1 MLAAHSTA
9 LAPMRLL
16 PRHAALVL
24 VLALPLLALAAPA
37 APLAPVREA
46 EGVSEYRLPNGLQV
60 LLIPDATKPTVTV
73 NVTYRVGSRHEGN
86 GETGMAHLLEHLVF
100 KTTRQYANVGA
111 ELSKRGMQFN
121 GSTTA
126 DRTNYFET
134 FPANEAN
141 LRWALAMEA
150 DRMTG
155 SKVLKSDLDTEMSVV
170 RNEMEAGENNAF
182 GILVQR
188 TQAAAYQWH
197 AYGRSTIGARSDV
210 EHVDIPRLQAFY
222 KRHYQPDNA
231 TLIVA
236 GAFDPART
244 LAEIT
249 RVFGALPKPTR
260 TLSPTY
266 TVEPVQEGERLV
278 SLRRPSGMQG
288 VFASYHI
295 PPLASPDF
303 AAFEVAVTALA
314 DTPTGRLH
322 KRAVE
327 PGLAAQA
334 FGWSGR
340 NAEPGLLNFG
350 LVLKSDNDVDRA
362 QALLVDAVES
372 LAKEPITAE
381 ELQRAQAQT
390 AKSFDELMSNP
401 QQLCVTLSEAIAAG
415 DWRLLFQLRNR
426 IEAATVDGVNTT
438 LRQWLLPSN
447 RTLGRLYAT
456 DKPERTPLAL
466 PVAAADALKD
476 YVPKAAVAA
485 GEVFDT
491 SPANIDRRTERFQL
505 KNGLKVALVPK
516 RSRGE
521 TVELA
526 MKLHYGTL
534 ETLRGRRTEAD
545 NVGEALMLG
554 TKQHSRA
561 QISDSLDRLKTRLTT
576 NSDAYGNATLSLSS
590 HRAQLAEALGLL
602 AELAQQPTFPAA
614 EIEQF
619 VRQKV
624 AGAEE
629 ALQQPQAV
637 APHAL
642 RQALAA
648 AYPADDPRHVGS
660 IADDIA
666 ALKTL
671 TPEKL
676 QAFHREFLG
685 AGHGELALVGDFDA
699 AEIKPLLERLF
710 GDWTAPQ
717 AYTRIPMPLPP
728 AQGLKLDAKLKDK
741 ANAMVIG
748 SLLMPMNDDNADHA
762 ALRIAA
768 HVLGASG
775 FDSRLMTRLR
785 QKEGASY
792 GAGAWLSV
800 SSFDTNATLGSY
812 AIFAPEARARV
823 EAALNEEL
831 ARFVRDGITQAELD
845 TAKRAMKAQSD
856 TWRSEDPAVAGAIAD
871 HLERGRQF
879 KWNAEL
885 DARGEALTLAEVNAA
900 IKRWIDPAKANW
912 SWAGD
917 FDKAPAK

>member
-1 MLAAHSTA
+1 
-9 LAPMRLL
+9 MRLL

-24 VLALPLLALAAPA
+24 LLPLLAAATPA

-46 EGVSEYRLPNGLQV
+46 EGIGEYRLPNGLQV

-100 KTTRQYANVGA
+100 KTTRKYANVGA

-134 FPANEAN
+134 FPADPAN

-155 SKVLKSDLDTEMSVV
+155 AKVLRSDLDTEMSVV
-170 RNEMEAGENNAF
+170 RNEMEMGENNAF
-182 GILVQR
+182 GILIQR

-236 GAFDPART
+236 GAFEPGKT
-244 LAEIT
+244 LAEIA

-260 TLSPTY
+260 QLPPTY

-314 DTPTGRLH
+314 DTPAGRLH

-340 NAEPGLLNFG
+340 SAEPGLLNFG
-350 LVLKSDNDVDRA
+350 LVLKSDNDVERA
-362 QALLVDAVES
+362 QQLLVDAVES

-426 IEAATVDGVNTT
+426 VESATVDGVNAT

-534 ETLRGRRTEAD
+534 TTLRGRRTEAD
-545 NVGEALMLG
+545 NIGEALMLG

-576 NSDAYGNATLSLSS
+576 NSDPYGNATLSLSS
-590 HRAQLAEALGLL
+590 HRAQLVEALGLL
-602 AELAQQPTFPAA
+602 AEVAQQPTFPAA

-648 AYPADDPRHVGS
+648 AYETDDPRYVGS

-685 AGHGELALVGDFDA
+685 AGHGELVLVGDFDA

-717 AYTRIPMPLPP
+717 AYARIPVPLPP
-728 AQGLKLDAKLKDK
+728 AQGLTLDAKLKDK
-741 ANAMVIG
+741 ANAMLIG
-748 SLLMPMNDDNADHA
+748 GLLMPMNDDNADHA

-800 SSFDTNATLGSY
+800 SSFDPSATLGSY

-856 TWRSEDPAVAGAIAD
+856 TWRSEDGAVAAAIAG
-871 HLERGRQF
+871 HLEQGRQF

-885 DARGEALTLAEVNAA
+885 DVRGEALTLAEVNAA
-900 IKRWIDPAKANW
+900 IKRWIDPSKTNW

-917 FDKAPAK
+917 FDKKASPAR

>member
-1 MLAAHSTA
+1 
-9 LAPMRLL
+9 MRLL
-16 PRHAALVL
+16 PRHAALAL
-24 VLALPLLALAAPA
+24 LLPLLAAAAPM
-37 APLAPVREA
+37 APPTPVREA
-46 EGVSEYRLPNGLQV
+46 EGISEYRLPNGLQV

-100 KTTRQYANVGA
+100 KTTRQHASIGT
-111 ELSKRGMQFN
+111 ELSKRGWEFN

-134 FPANEAN
+134 FTATPAN
-141 LRWALAMEA
+141 LSWALAMEA

-155 SKVLKSDLDTEMSVV
+155 AKVLKSDLDTEMSVV
-170 RNEMEAGENNAF
+170 RNEMEAGENNAL

-236 GAFDPART
+236 GAFEPKGT
-244 LAEIT
+244 LAEIA

-303 AAFEVAVTALA
+303 AAFEVAVTALS
-314 DTPTGRLH
+314 DTPAGRLH

-334 FGWSGR
+334 FGWAGR

-350 LVLKSDNDVDRA
+350 LVLKSDNDVERA

-381 ELQRAQAQT
+381 ELQRAQVQT

-426 IEAATVDGVNTT
+426 IETLSLDQVNAT
-438 LRQWLLPSN
+438 LRQWLIPSN

-505 KNGLKVALVPK
+505 KNGLKVALLPK

-526 MKLHYGTL
+526 MKLHYGSA
-534 ETLRGRRTEAD
+534 ESLRGRRTEA
-545 NVGEALMLG
+545 ALIGDALGLG
-554 TKQHSRA
+554 TKAHSRA
-561 QISDSLDRLKTRLTT
+561 QIADAFDKLKTSVRTQSGPVSGT
-576 NSDAYGNATLSLSS
+576 HVTLSS
-590 HRAQLAEALGLL
+590 HRAQLPEALALL
-602 AELAQQPTFPAA
+602 AEVLREPTFPAA
-614 EIEQF
+614 EVEQLT
-619 VRQKV
+619 RQQI
-624 AGAEE
+624 AGIEE
-629 ALQQPQAV
+629 AAQQPQAV
-637 APHAL
+637 ASHDLQRAITA
-642 RQALAA
+642 Q
-648 AYPADDPRHVGS
+648 YPKDDPRFVAS
-660 IADDIA
+660 FDDGIA
-666 ALKTL
+666 ALKAM

-676 QAFHREFLG
+676 QTFHREFLG
-685 AGHGELALVGDFDA
+685 AGHGELVLVGDFDA
-699 AEIKPLLERLF
+699 AEVKPLLERLF

-717 AYTRIPMPLPP
+717 AYARIPLPLPP
-728 AQGLKLDAKLKDK
+728 VQGLKLDAKLKDK
-741 ANAMVIG
+741 ANATVLG
-748 SLLMPMNDDNADHA
+748 SLLLPMNDDNADYA

-800 SSFDTNATLGSY
+800 SSFDTSATLGAY

-856 TWRSEDPAVAGAIAD
+856 TWRSEDGSVASAIAG

-900 IKRWIDPAKANW
+900 IKRWIDPTKANW

-917 FDKAPAK
+917 FDKAPAPK

>member
-1 MLAAHSTA
+1 MLAAPGLPPIA
-9 LAPMRLL
+9 MRLL
-16 PRHAALVL
+16 PRHAALAL
-24 VLALPLLALAAPA
+24 LLPLLAAAAPA

-46 EGVSEYRLPNGLQV
+46 EGISEYRLTNGLQV

-100 KTTRQYANVGA
+100 KTTRKYANVGA
-111 ELSKRGMQFN
+111 ELSKRGMEFN
-121 GSTTA
+121 GSTNA

-134 FPANEAN
+134 FPADPAH
-141 LRWALAMEA
+141 LSWALGMEA

-155 SKVLKSDLDTEMSVV
+155 AKVLRSDLDTEMSVV
-170 RNEMEAGENNAF
+170 RNEMEAGENDAVN
-182 GILVQR
+182 ILMQR

-231 TLIVA
+231 TLVVA

-249 RVFGALPKPTR
+249 RVFGAIPKPTR
-260 TLSPTY
+260 ALPPTY
-266 TVEPVQEGERLV
+266 TVEPVQEGERQV
-278 SLRRPSGMQG
+278 ALRRVSAMQG

-295 PPLASPDF
+295 PAMASPDF

-314 DTPTGRLH
+314 DTPSGRLH
-322 KRAVE
+322 KRLVE
-327 PGLAAQA
+327 PGLAAQT
-334 FGWSGR
+334 FGWANRS
-340 NAEPGLLNFG
+340 AEPGLLNLG
-350 LVLKSDNDVDRA
+350 LILKSDNDVDRA
-362 QALLVDAVES
+362 RQVLVDTAES
-372 LAKEPITAE
+372 LVKEPVTAE
-381 ELQRAQAQT
+381 ELQRAQAQW
-390 AKSFDELMSNP
+390 AKSFDELMANP
-401 QQLCVTLSEAIAAG
+401 QNLCVALSETIAAG

-426 IEAATVDGVNTT
+426 VEAATVDGVNAT

-447 RTLGRLYAT
+447 RTVGSLYGTAA
-456 DKPERTPLAL
+456 PERTPLAL

-491 SPANIDRRTERFQL
+491 SPANIDSRTQRFQL
-505 KNGLKVALVPK
+505 ANGLKVALLPK
-516 RSRGE
+516 RSRGQ

-526 MKLHYGTL
+526 LNLHYGTVDS
-534 ETLRGRRTEAD
+534 LRGRRTEA
-545 NVGEALMLG
+545 ALIGDALGLG

-561 QISDSLDRLKTRLTT
+561 QIADAFDKLKTNVRTQSGPVSGT
-576 NSDAYGNATLSLSS
+576 RITLNS
-590 HRAQLAEALGLL
+590 HRPQLPEALALV
-602 AELAQQPTFPAA
+602 AEMLREPTFPAA
-614 EIEQF
+614 EVEQLT
-619 VRQKV
+619 RQQIV
-624 AGAEE
+624 GMEE
-629 ALQQPQAV
+629 ASQQPQAV
-637 APHAL
+637 ASHDLQRATTA
-642 RQALAA
+642 Q
-648 AYPADDPRHVGS
+648 YPADDPRRVAS
-660 IADDIA
+660 FADGAA
-666 ALKTL
+666 ALKAMTG
-671 TPEKL
+671 EKL

-685 AGHGELALVGDFDA
+685 ASHGELALVGDFDA

-710 GDWTAPQ
+710 GDWNAPQ
-717 AYTRIPMPLPP
+717 AYARIPLPMAP
-728 AQGLKLDAKLKDK
+728 VQGLKLDARLKDK
-741 ANAMVIG
+741 ANAMVMG
-748 SLLMPMNDDNADHA
+748 SLLLPMRDDHADYA
-762 ALRIAA
+762 ALRAAA

-792 GAGAWLSV
+792 GAGAWLSA
-800 SSFDTNATLGSY
+800 SSQEPSATLGSY

-823 EAALNEEL
+823 EAAFGEEL

-856 TWRSEDPAVAGAIAD
+856 TWRSDDAAVATAIAGQ
-871 HLERGRQF
+871 LEQGRQF
-879 KWNAEL
+879 KWNAEQ
-885 DARGEALTLAEVNAA
+885 DARVQALTLDQVNTA
-900 IKRWIDPAKANW
+900 IRRWVDPAKANW

>member
-1 MLAAHSTA
+1 MRLPPRLAAIA
-9 LAPMRLL
+9 MLL
-16 PRHAALVL
+16 P
-24 VLALPLLALAAPA
+24 VLAMAAPSS
-37 APLAPVREA
+37 PAPVREA
-46 EGVSEYRLPNGLQV
+46 EGVSEYRLANGLQV

-73 NVTYRVGSRHEGN
+73 NVTYRVGSRHEGA

-100 KTTRQYANVGA
+100 KTTRKYASVGT

-121 GSTTA
+121 GSTNA

-134 FPANEAN
+134 FPADPAQ
-141 LRWALAMEA
+141 LSWALAMEA

-182 GILVQR
+182 GILIQR

-197 AYGRSTIGARSDV
+197 SYGRSTIGARSDV

-236 GAFDPART
+236 GAFDAKRT

-249 RVFGALPKPTR
+249 RVFGALPKPSR
-260 TLSPTY
+260 VLPQTY

-278 SLRRPSGMQG
+278 TLRRVSAMQG

-314 DTPTGRLH
+314 DTPSGRLH

-340 NAEPGLLNFG
+340 NAEPGLLNLG

-362 QALLVDAVES
+362 QALLADTVES

-381 ELQRAQAQT
+381 ELQRAQAQWT
-390 AKSFDELMSNP
+390 KGFDDLLANP
-401 QQLCVTLSEAIAAG
+401 QQLCVTLSETIAAG
-415 DWRLLFQLRNR
+415 DWRLLFLLRNR
-426 IEAATVDGVNTT
+426 IEAATVDSVNAT

-456 DKPERTPLAL
+456 AAPERTPLAQ
-466 PVAAADALKD
+466 PFAAADALKD
-476 YVPKAAVAA
+476 YAPKAAVAA

-491 SPANIDRRTERFQL
+491 SPANIDRRTQRFQL
-505 KNGLKVALVPK
+505 ANGLRVAFVPK

-526 MKLHYGTL
+526 LNLHYGTL
-534 ETLRGRRTEAD
+534 DSLRGKRTEA
-545 NVGEALMLG
+545 NLIGEALQLG
-554 TKQHSRA
+554 SKQHTRA
-561 QISDSLDRLKTRLTT
+561 QIADRFDKLKSRLSTSSSAT
-576 NSDAYGNATLSLSS
+576 GGTNATLSS
-590 HRAQLAEALGLL
+590 RRPQLAEALTLM
-602 AELAQQPTFPAA
+602 AEVLREPSFPPA
-614 EIEQF
+614 EVEQL
-619 VRQKV
+619 VRQQI

-629 ALQQPQAV
+629 AAQQPQAV
-637 APHAL
+637 ASQAL
-642 RQALAA
+642 QRALAA
-648 AYPADDPRHVGS
+648 AYPADDPRYFAS
-660 IADDIA
+660 FPDYIAS
-666 ALKTL
+666 LKTV

-676 QAFHREFLG
+676 QAFHSGLLG
-685 AGHGELALVGDFDA
+685 AAHGELVLVGDFDP
-699 AEIKPLLERLF
+699 AEIKPLIERLF
-710 GDWTAPQ
+710 GSWTAAQ
-717 AYTRIPMPLPP
+717 AYARLPQPLP
-728 AQGLKLDAKLKDK
+728 AVQGLKLNETLKDK
-741 ANAMVIG
+741 ANAMVMG
-748 SLLMPMNDDNADHA
+748 GLLLPMDDDHADHA
-762 ALRIAA
+762 ALRIAV

-775 FDSRLMTRLR
+775 FDSRLLTRLR
-785 QKEGASY
+785 QKEGISY
-792 GAGAWLSV
+792 GAGAWLNA
-800 SSFDTNATLGSY
+800 SSFEPNAQLGMA
-812 AIFAPEARARV
+812 AIFAPENRTRV
-823 EAALNEEL
+823 EAALNDEL

-856 TWRSEDPAVAGAIAD
+856 TWRSEDGAVAGAIAG

-879 KWNAEL
+879 KWNADL
-885 DARGEALTLAEVNAA
+885 DARGEALTLGQVNAA
-900 IKRWIDPAKANW
+900 IKRWVDPAKANW

-917 FDKAPAK
+917 LDKAQAK

>member
-1 MLAAHSTA
+1 
-9 LAPMRLL
+9 MRLL
-16 PRHAALVL
+16 PRFAALT
-24 VLALPLLALAAPA
+24 LALPLLAAAAPT
-37 APLAPVREA
+37 APTTQLSPVREA
-46 EGVSEYRLPNGLQV
+46 EGVREYRLPNGLQV

-73 NVTYRVGSRHEGN
+73 NVTYRVGSRHEGY
-86 GETGMAHLLEHLVF
+86 GETGMAHLLEHLLF
-100 KTTRQYANVGA
+100 KTTRQFANVGA

-121 GSTTA
+121 GSTNV

-134 FPANEAN
+134 FPSDPAQ
-141 LRWALAMEA
+141 LSWALAMEA

-155 SKVLKSDLDTEMSVV
+155 AKVLKSDLDTEMTVV
-170 RNEMEAGENNAF
+170 RNEMEAGENNALN
-182 GILVQR
+182 ILVQR

-210 EHVDIPRLQAFY
+210 EHVDIPNLQAFY

-236 GAFDPART
+236 GAFDAQRT
-244 LAEIT
+244 LAEVQ

-260 TLSPTY
+260 TLPPTY

-278 SLRRPSGMQG
+278 TLRRVSAMQG

-295 PPLASPDF
+295 PPVASPDF

-314 DTPTGRLH
+314 DTPSGRLH

-334 FGWSGR
+334 FGWPGR
-340 NAEPGLLNFG
+340 NAEPGLLNLG

-362 QALLVDAVES
+362 QQLLVDSVES
-372 LAKEPITAE
+372 LVKEPITAE
-381 ELQRAQAQT
+381 ELQRAQAQW
-390 AKSFDELMSNP
+390 AKNFDELMSNP
-401 QQLCVTLSEAIAAG
+401 QALCVTLSETIAAG

-426 IEAATVDGVNTT
+426 VESATVDGVNAT

-447 RTLGRLYAT
+447 RTMGRLYAT
-456 DKPERTPLAL
+456 AAPQRSPLAQAL
-466 PVAAADALKD
+466 SAADALKD

-485 GEVFDT
+485 GETFDT
-491 SPANIDRRTERFQL
+491 SPANIDRRTERYQL
-505 KNGLKVALVPK
+505 KNGLRVALVPK

-526 MKLHYGTL
+526 LNLHYGTL
-534 ETLRGRRTEAD
+534 ESLRGKRTEAD
-545 NVGEALMLG
+545 TVGEALGLG

-561 QISDSLDRLKTRLTT
+561 QISDSLDRLKTRLST
-576 NSDAYGNATLSLSS
+576 NSDPTGSAHLSMSS
-590 HRAQLAEALGLL
+590 HRPQLNEALGLL
-602 AELAQQPTFPAA
+602 AELMQEPSFPAA

-629 ALQQPQAV
+629 AQQQPQAV
-637 APHAL
+637 ASHSL

-648 AYPADDPRHVGS
+648 SYAADDPRHVGS
-660 IADDIA
+660 IADDIT
-666 ALKTL
+666 ALKAL

-676 QAFHREFLG
+676 QAFHREFWST
-685 AGHGELALVGDFDA
+685 AHGELVLVGDFDA
-699 AEIKPLLERLF
+699 AEVKPLIERLF
-710 GDWTAPQ
+710 GGWTARE
-717 AYTRIPMPLPP
+717 AYTRVPQPLP
-728 AQGLKLDAKLKDK
+728 AMQVQKLSVTLKDK
-741 ANAMVIG
+741 ANAMVFG
-748 SLLMPMNDDNADHA
+748 GLLLPMTDDNADYA
-762 ALRIAA
+762 ALRVAT

-775 FDSRLMTRLR
+775 FDSRLLTRLR
-785 QKEGASY
+785 QKEGVSY
-792 GAGAWLSV
+792 GAGAWLNA
-800 SSFDTNATLGSY
+800 SSFEPSAQIGMA
-812 AIFAPEARARV
+812 AIFAPENRARV
-823 EAALNEEL
+823 EAAFNDEL
-831 ARFVRDGITQAELD
+831 ARFVRDGVTQAELD

-856 TWRSEDPAVAGAIAD
+856 TWRSEDGAVAGAIAG

-885 DARGEALTLAEVNAA
+885 DARVEALTLAEVNAA
-900 IKRWIDPAKANW
+900 IKRWIDPAKTNW

-917 FDKAPAK
+917 FDKAAAPAK

>member
-1 MLAAHSTA
+1 MRLPPRLAAIA
-9 LAPMRLL
+9 LL
-16 PRHAALVL
+16 
-24 VLALPLLALAAPA
+24 LPLLAVAAPA
-37 APLAPVREA
+37 GSPAPVREA
-46 EGVSEYRLPNGLQV
+46 EGVSEYRLANGLQV

-100 KTTRQYANVGA
+100 KTTAKFANVGA

-121 GSTTA
+121 GSTNA

-134 FPANEAN
+134 FPADPAQ
-141 LRWALAMEA
+141 LSWALAMEA

-170 RNEMEAGENNAF
+170 RNEMEAGENNAL
-182 GILVQR
+182 GILIQR

-210 EHVDIPRLQAFY
+210 EHVDIPSLQAFY

-236 GAFDPART
+236 GAFDAKRT
-244 LAEIT
+244 LAEIA
-249 RVFGALPKPTR
+249 RVFGALPKPAR
-260 TLSPTY
+260 LLPPTY

-278 SLRRPSGMQG
+278 TVRRVSAMQG

-295 PPLASPDF
+295 PPLTHPDF

-314 DTPTGRLH
+314 DTPSGRLH

-327 PGLAAQA
+327 PGLAAQT

-362 QALLVDAVES
+362 QALLADTVES
-372 LAKEPITAE
+372 LAKEPITTV
-381 ELQRAQAQT
+381 ELQRAQAQW
-390 AKSFDELMSNP
+390 AKNFDELMASP
-401 QQLCVTLSEAIAAG
+401 QQLCVTLSETIAAG
-415 DWRLLFQLRNR
+415 DWRLLFLLRNR
-426 IEAATVDGVNTT
+426 IEAATVDSVNAT

-456 DKPERTPLAL
+456 AAPERTPLAL
-466 PVAAADALKD
+466 PMAAADALKG

-491 SPANIDRRTERFQL
+491 SPANIDRRTQRFQL
-505 KNGLKVALVPK
+505 SNGLRVALLPK

-521 TVELA
+521 TVDIAL
-526 MKLHYGTL
+526 KLHYGSVDS
-534 ETLRGRRTEAD
+534 LRGKRTEA
-545 NVGEALMLG
+545 NLIGEALQLG
-554 TKQHSRA
+554 SKQHTRA
-561 QISDSLDRLKTRLTT
+561 QIADSFDKLKSRLAV
-576 NSDAYGNATLSLSS
+576 NSSATGGTNATLSS
-590 HRAQLAEALGLL
+590 RRPQLAEALALM
-602 AELAQQPTFPAA
+602 AEVLKEPSFPPT
-614 EIEQF
+614 EVEQL
-619 VRQKV
+619 VRQQI

-629 ALQQPQAV
+629 AAQQPQAV
-637 APHAL
+637 ASQAL
-642 RQALAA
+642 QRALAA
-648 AYPADDPRHVGS
+648 AYPTDDPRYFAS
-660 IADDIA
+660 FPDYIAS
-666 ALKTL
+666 LKTV

-676 QAFHREFLG
+676 QIFHRELLG
-685 AGHGELALVGDFDA
+685 ASHGELVLVGDFDP
-699 AEIKPLLERLF
+699 AEVKPLVERLF
-710 GDWTAPQ
+710 GNWTAPQ
-717 AYTRIPMPLPP
+717 AYARLPQPLP
-728 AQGLKLDAKLKDK
+728 AVQSLKLNETLKDK
-741 ANAMVIG
+741 ANAMVFG
-748 SLLMPMNDDNADHA
+748 GLLLPMNDDHADHA

-775 FDSRLMTRLR
+775 FDSRLLTRLR
-785 QKEGASY
+785 QKEGVSY
-792 GAGAWLSV
+792 GAGAWLNA
-800 SSFDTNATLGSY
+800 SSFEPNAQLGVA
-812 AIFAPEARARV
+812 AIFAPENRARV
-823 EAALNEEL
+823 EAALNDEL

-856 TWRSEDPAVAGAIAD
+856 TWRSDDSAVAGAIAG
-871 HLERGRQF
+871 HLELGRQF
-879 KWNAEL
+879 KWNADL
-885 DARGEALTLAEVNAA
+885 DARGEALTLGEVNAA

-917 FDKAPAK
+917 FDKKAAAAK

>member
-1 MLAAHSTA
+1 
-9 LAPMRLL
+9 MRLL
-16 PRHAALVL
+16 PRYAALL
-24 VLALPLLALAAPA
+24 LALPLMAPA
-37 APLAPVREA
+37 APSNAPVREA
-46 EGVSEYRLPNGLQV
+46 EGVAEYRLANGLQV

-100 KTTRQYANVGA
+100 KTTRKYANVGA

-121 GSTTA
+121 GSTNA

-134 FPANEAN
+134 FPADPAH
-141 LRWALAMEA
+141 LSWALGMEA

-155 SKVLKSDLDTEMSVV
+155 AKVLRSDLDTEMTVV
-170 RNEMEAGENNAF
+170 RNEMEAGENDAVQ
-182 GILVQR
+182 ILMQR

-222 KRHYQPDNA
+222 QRHYQPDNA
-231 TLIVA
+231 TLVVA

-249 RVFGALPKPTR
+249 RVFGAIPKPKR
-260 TLSPTY
+260 VLPPTY
-266 TVEPVQEGERLV
+266 TVEPVQEGERQV
-278 SLRRPSGMQG
+278 ALRRVSAMQA

-295 PPLASPDF
+295 PAMASPDF

-314 DTPTGRLH
+314 DTPSGRLH
-322 KRAVE
+322 KRLVE
-327 PGLAAQA
+327 PGLAAQT
-334 FGWSGR
+334 FGWANRS
-340 NAEPGLLNFG
+340 AEPGLLNLG
-350 LVLKSDNDVDRA
+350 LILKSDNDVDRA
-362 QALLVDAVES
+362 RQLLADTADNLV
-372 LAKEPITAE
+372 KEPITAE
-381 ELQRAQAQT
+381 ELQRAQAQW
-390 AKSFDELMSNP
+390 AKSFDELMANP
-401 QQLCVTLSEAIAAG
+401 QNLCVALSEAIAAG

-426 IEAATVDGVNTT
+426 VEAATVDSVNAT

-447 RTLGRLYAT
+447 RTVGSLYGTAA
-456 DKPERTPLAL
+456 PERTPLAL
-466 PVAAADALKD
+466 PIAAAEALKD

-491 SPANIDRRTERFQL
+491 SPANIDRRTQRFQL
-505 KNGLKVALVPK
+505 ANGLKVAVLPK
-516 RSRGE
+516 RSRGA

-526 MKLHYGTL
+526 LNLHYGTIDS
-534 ETLRGRRTEAD
+534 LRGRRAEAALI
-545 NVGEALMLG
+545 GEALGLG
-554 TKQHSRA
+554 TQQHSRA
-561 QISDSLDRLKTRLTT
+561 QLADAFDKLKTSVRTQSGPVSGT
-576 NSDAYGNATLSLSS
+576 RIVLSS
-590 HRAQLAEALGLL
+590 RRPQLPEALALL
-602 AELAQQPTFPAA
+602 AEMVREPTFPAA
-614 EIEQF
+614 EVEQLT
-619 VRQKV
+619 RQQI
-624 AGAEE
+624 AGLEE
-629 ALQQPQAV
+629 AAQQPQS
-637 APHAL
+637 
-642 RQALAA
+642 LASHELQRAIA
-648 AYPADDPRHVGS
+648 AQYPADDPRHVAS
-660 IADDIA
+660 FAESAA
-666 ALKTL
+666 ALKAMTAD
-671 TPEKL
+671 KL
-676 QAFHREFLG
+676 QAFHRDFLG
-685 AGHGELALVGDFDA
+685 ASHGELALVGDFDA

-710 GDWTAPQ
+710 GSWTAPQ

-728 AQGLKLDAKLKDK
+728 VQGLKLEAKLKDK
-741 ANAMVIG
+741 ANAMVISG
-748 SLLMPMNDDNADHA
+748 LLLPMSDDDADHA

-800 SSFDTNATLGSY
+800 SSREPSATLGTY

-823 EAALNEEL
+823 EAALNDEL

-856 TWRSEDPAVAGAIAD
+856 TWRSEDAAVAGAMAG

-879 KWNAEL
+879 KWDAEL
-885 DARGEALTLAEVNAA
+885 DARGEALTLAQVNAA

-917 FDKAPAK
+917 FDKAPAKPQ

>member
-1 MLAAHSTA
+1 
-9 LAPMRLL
+9 MRL
-16 PRHAALVL
+16 PSRSVALF
-24 VLALPLLALAAPA
+24 LALPLIAAAAPT

-46 EGVSEYRLPNGLQV
+46 EGVSEYRLANGLQV

-100 KTTRQYANVGA
+100 KTTSKYANVGA

-121 GSTTA
+121 GSTTP

-134 FPANEAN
+134 FPADPAQ
-141 LRWALAMEA
+141 LSWALAMEA

-155 SKVLKSDLDTEMSVV
+155 AKVLRSDLDTEMSVV
-170 RNEMEAGENNAF
+170 RNEMEAGENNAL

-222 KRHYQPDNA
+222 RQHYQPDNA

-236 GAFDPART
+236 GAFDAKRT
-244 LAEIT
+244 LAEIA

-260 TLSPTY
+260 LLPPTY

-278 SLRRPSGMQG
+278 TVRRVSAMQG

-295 PPLASPDF
+295 PAMASPDF

-314 DTPTGRLH
+314 DTPSGRLH

-327 PGLAAQA
+327 PGLAAQT

-340 NAEPGLLNFG
+340 NAEPGLLNLG

-362 QALLVDAVES
+362 QQLLIDSVES

-381 ELQRAQAQT
+381 ELQRAQAQW
-390 AKSFDELMSNP
+390 AKNFDELLSNP
-401 QQLCVTLSEAIAAG
+401 QQLCVMLSETIAAG

-426 IEAATVDGVNTT
+426 IEAATVDGVNAT

-456 DKPERTPLAL
+456 AAPERTPLAL
-466 PVAAADALKD
+466 PIAAADALKD
-476 YVPKAAVAA
+476 YLPKAAVAA
-485 GEVFDT
+485 GEAFDT

-505 KNGLKVALVPK
+505 ANGLRVALLPK
-516 RSRGE
+516 RSRGA

-526 MKLHYGTL
+526 LNLHYGSVDS
-534 ETLRGRRTEAD
+534 LRGRRAEA
-545 NVGEALMLG
+545 NLVGDALMLG
-554 TKQHSRA
+554 TRQRTRA
-561 QISDSLDRLKTRLTT
+561 QINDSLDRLKTRLST
-576 NSDAYGNATLSLSS
+576 NSGPVDGTRVTMSS
-590 HRAQLAEALGLL
+590 HRPQLGEALTLL
-602 AELAQQPTFPAA
+602 AEVLREPSFPATEVEQLVRQQLAGLEEAAQQP
-614 EIEQF
+614 QG
-619 VRQKV
+619 V
-624 AGAEE
+624 ASQAMQE
-629 ALQQPQAV
+629 ALT
-637 APHAL
+637 
-642 RQALAA
+642 A
-648 AYPADDPRHVGS
+648 AYPADDPRHWLS
-660 IADDIA
+660 FQDYM
-666 ALKTL
+666 ALIKTVS
-671 TPEKL
+671 PEKL
-676 QAFHREFLG
+676 QAFHQQFLG
-685 AGHGELALVGDFDA
+685 AAHGELVLVGDFDP
-699 AEIKPLLERLF
+699 AEVKPLLERLF
-710 GDWTAPQ
+710 GGWTAPQ
-717 AYTRIPMPLPP
+717 AYARLPQPMPA
-728 AQGLKLDAKLKDK
+728 AQGLKLTQTLKDK
-741 ANAMVIG
+741 ANAMVFG
-748 SLLMPMNDDNADHA
+748 NLLLPVNDDHPDHA

-775 FDSRLMTRLR
+775 FDSRLLTRLR

-800 SSFDTNATLGSY
+800 SSFEPNATLGTY
-812 AIFAPEARARV
+812 AIFAPENRARV
-823 EAALNEEL
+823 EAALNDEL

-856 TWRSEDPAVAGAIAD
+856 TWRSEDGAVAGAIAG

-900 IKRWIDPAKANW
+900 IKRWINPARANW

-917 FDKAPAK
+917 LDKKPAGK

>member
-1 MLAAHSTA
+1 MRLPNRLAALA
-9 LAPMRLL
+9 LL
-16 PRHAALVL
+16 
-24 VLALPLLALAAPA
+24 LPLLAMAAPA
-37 APLAPVREA
+37 GPMAPVREA
-46 EGVSEYRLPNGLQV
+46 EGVSEYRLANGLQV

-73 NVTYRVGSRHEGN
+73 NVTYRVGSRHEGA

-100 KTTRQYANVGA
+100 KTTARFANVGA

-121 GSTTA
+121 GSTTP

-134 FPANEAN
+134 FPADPAQ
-141 LRWALAMEA
+141 LSWALAMEA

-155 SKVLKSDLDTEMSVV
+155 AKVLKSDLDTEMSVV

-182 GILVQR
+182 GILIQR

-197 AYGRSTIGARSDV
+197 SYGRSTIGARSDV

-222 KRHYQPDNA
+222 KRYYQPDNA

-236 GAFDPART
+236 GAFEPKRT

-249 RVFGALPKPTR
+249 RLFGALPKPTR
-260 TLSPTY
+260 VLPPTY

-278 SLRRPSGMQG
+278 TLRRVSAMQG

-314 DTPTGRLH
+314 DTPSGRLH

-327 PGLAAQA
+327 PGLAAQT
-334 FGWSGR
+334 FGWPGR

-362 QALLVDAVES
+362 QALLIDTVES
-372 LAKEPITAE
+372 LAREPITAE
-381 ELQRAQAQT
+381 ELQRAQAQW
-390 AKSFDELMSNP
+390 AKAFDELLANP
-401 QQLCVTLSEAIAAG
+401 QQLCVTLSETIAAG
-415 DWRLLFQLRNR
+415 DWRLLFLLRNR
-426 IEAATVDGVNTT
+426 IEAATVDSVNAT

-456 DKPERTPLAL
+456 ATPERTPLAL

-476 YVPKAAVAA
+476 YLPKAAIAA

-491 SPANIDRRTERFQL
+491 SPANIDRRTQRFQL
-505 KNGLKVALVPK
+505 ANGLKVAFVPK

-521 TVELA
+521 TVELTLN
-526 MKLHYGTL
+526 LHYGTL
-534 ETLRGRRTEAD
+534 DSLRGKRTEA
-545 NVGEALMLG
+545 NLIGEALQLG
-554 TKQHSRA
+554 TKQHTRA
-561 QISDSLDRLKTRLTT
+561 QIADRFDKLKSRLATSSSAT
-576 NSDAYGNATLSLSS
+576 GGTNATLSS
-590 HRAQLAEALGLL
+590 RRPQLAEALALM
-602 AELAQQPTFPAA
+602 AEVLREPSFPPA
-614 EIEQF
+614 EVEQL
-619 VRQKV
+619 VRQQI

-629 ALQQPQAV
+629 AAQQPQAV
-637 APHAL
+637 AIQDL
-642 RQALAA
+642 QRALAA
-648 AYPADDPRHVGS
+648 TYPADDPRYFAS
-660 IADDIA
+660 FPDYIAS
-666 ALKTL
+666 LKTV

-676 QAFHREFLG
+676 LALHREQLG
-685 AGHGELALVGDFDA
+685 AAQGELVLVGDFDP
-699 AEIKPLLERLF
+699 AEVRPLIERLF
-710 GDWTAPQ
+710 GDWRAPQ
-717 AYTRIPMPLPP
+717 AYARVPEPLP
-728 AQGLKLDAKLKDK
+728 AVQGLKLNATLKDK
-741 ANAMVIG
+741 ANAMVLG
-748 SLLMPMNDDNADHA
+748 NLLLPMDDDHADYA

-775 FDSRLMTRLR
+775 FDSRLLTRLR

-792 GAGAWLSV
+792 GAGASLSA
-800 SSFDTNATLGSY
+800 SSFDPYATLGVY
-812 AIFAPEARARV
+812 AIFAPENRNRV
-823 EAALNEEL
+823 EAALNDEL
-831 ARFVRDGITQAELD
+831 ARFVKDGITPAELD

-856 TWRSEDPAVAGAIAD
+856 TWRSEDGAVAGAIAG

-879 KWNAEL
+879 KWNADL
-885 DARGEALTLAEVNAA
+885 DARGQALTLGQVNAA
-900 IKRWIDPAKANW
+900 IKRWIDPAKTNW

-917 FDKAPAK
+917 LDKAQAAK

>member
-1 MLAAHSTA
+1 MRKPARLAALA
-9 LAPMRLL
+9 LM
-16 PRHAALVL
+16 
-24 VLALPLLALAAPA
+24 LPLLAMAAPPS
-37 APLAPVREA
+37 APAPVREA

-60 LLIPDATKPTVTV
+60 LLIPDTTKPTVTV
-73 NVTYRVGSRHEGN
+73 NVTYRVGSRHEGY

-100 KTTRQYANVGA
+100 KTTRKYANVGA

-121 GSTTA
+121 GSTTV

-134 FPANEAN
+134 FPADPAQ
-141 LRWALAMEA
+141 LSWALAMEA

-155 SKVLKSDLDTEMSVV
+155 AKVLKSDLDTEMSVV
-170 RNEMEAGENNAF
+170 RNEMEAGENNAL
-182 GILVQR
+182 GILIQR

-210 EHVDIPRLQAFY
+210 ENVDIPSLQAFY
-222 KRHYQPDNA
+222 RRHYQPDNA

-236 GAFDPART
+236 GAFDAKKT

-260 TLSPTY
+260 KLPPTY
-266 TVEPVQEGERLV
+266 TVEPVQEGERVV
-278 SLRRPSGMQG
+278 SLRRVSAMQG

-314 DTPTGRLH
+314 DTPSGRLH

-327 PGLAAQA
+327 PGLAAQT
-334 FGWSGR
+334 FGWPGR
-340 NAEPGLLNFG
+340 NAEPGLLNLG

-362 QALLVDAVES
+362 QALLVDTVDS

-381 ELQRAQAQT
+381 ELQRAQAQW
-390 AKSFDELMSNP
+390 AKNFDELMSNP
-401 QQLCVTLSEAIAAG
+401 QNLCVELSEAIAAG

-426 IEAATVDGVNTT
+426 VEAATVDGVNAT

-456 DKPERTPLAL
+456 ATPERTPLAL
-466 PVAAADALKD
+466 PIAAADALKD

-485 GEVFDT
+485 GEAFDT
-491 SPANIDRRTERFQL
+491 SPANIDKRTQRFTL
-505 KNGLKVALVPK
+505 ANGLKVALLPK

-526 MKLHYGTL
+526 LNLHYGTL
-534 ETLRGRRTEAD
+534 DALRGRRTEAD
-545 NVGEALMLG
+545 NIGETLMLG
-554 TKQHSRA
+554 TKQRSRA
-561 QISDSLDRLKTRLTT
+561 QISDSLDRLKTRLTA
-576 NSDAYGNATLSLSS
+576 NSDPYGNATLSLSS

-602 AELAQQPTFPAA
+602 AELVQQPAFPAA

-660 IADDIA
+660 IADDIT
-666 ALKTL
+666 ALKRL
-671 TPEKL
+671 TAEKL

-685 AGHGELALVGDFDA
+685 ASHGELVLVGDFDA
-699 AEIKPLLERLF
+699 AEVKPQLERLF
-710 GDWTAPQ
+710 GGWSVPQ
-717 AYTRIPMPLPP
+717 AYARIPRPLPSV
-728 AQGLKLDAKLKDK
+728 QGLKLSATLKDK
-741 ANAMVIG
+741 ANAMVMG
-748 SLLMPMNDDNADHA
+748 GLLIPVNDDHPDHA

-775 FDSRLMTRLR
+775 FDSRLLTRLR

-792 GAGAWLSV
+792 SAGAWLSV
-800 SSFDTNATLGSY
+800 SSFEPNATLGTY
-812 AIFAPEARARV
+812 AIFAPENRARV

-831 ARFVRDGITQAELD
+831 ARFVRDGITQTELD

-856 TWRSEDPAVAGAIAD
+856 TRRSEDPAVAGAIAG

-879 KWNAEL
+879 KWNADQ
-885 DARGEALTLAEVNAA
+885 DARVEALTLAEVNAA

-917 FDKAPAK
+917 FDKKAATAK